1 LIDCMSVERKEKKE
15 RVKRAKVREKE
26 KMGDKAA
33 SMIDKKAIALS
44 IEQGKKQPRVA
55 FYSPSSSIILN
66 YLKNTRP
73 RFSISEEVASIVE
86 AELNR
91 RYPLLSSYIKRAL
104 SRRKS

>member
-1 LIDCMSVERKEKKE
+1 MDCMSVERKEKKV
-15 RVKRAKVREKE
+15 RVKKAKVREKE
-26 KMGDKAA
+26 RMGDKAD
-33 SMIDKKAIALS
+33 SMIIKKVIALS
-44 IEQGKKQPRVA
+44 IEQGRKQPRVA
-55 FYSPSSSIILN
+55 FYSPFSSIILN